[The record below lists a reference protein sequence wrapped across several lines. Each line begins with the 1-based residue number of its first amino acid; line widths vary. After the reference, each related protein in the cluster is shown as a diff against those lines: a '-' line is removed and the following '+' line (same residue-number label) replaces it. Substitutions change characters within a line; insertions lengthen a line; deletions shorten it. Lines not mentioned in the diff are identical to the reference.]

1 MAKPNEPAD
10 DREPHGELWVERWIL
25 PALRETALLPVV
37 LVVVGHLVAFMA
49 PMWIFALRDRALGAL
64 FALLALLVLSL
75 ECVRFEWRR
84 YGRPALLSGWISG
97 TWLASIAAA
106 WACHRYQLF

>member
-1 MAKPNEPAD
+1 MARSDQPAGE
-10 DREPHGELWVERWIL
+10 REPQGELWVDRWIL

-37 LVVVGHLVAFMA
+37 LVVVGHGVAFMT
-49 PMWIFALRDRALGAL
+49 PMWIFALRDREIG
-64 FALLALLVLSL
+64 ALLALLGLLVLSF

-84 YGRPALLSGWISG
+84 YGRPALLSGWIGG

-106 WACHRYQLF
+106 WACNRYALF